1 VILKPSGA
9 DVKKLPLSAV
19 EAYVLSRLDG
29 QLDLET
35 VAEMTGL
42 DADEVARVGAYL
54 VELGAAVRAGGGPPA
69 ATRTSAGSY
78 GLRGGD
84 DPRAE
89 PTTPAARRRDPR
101 AEETLHPGP
110 KPRTQRPPKGKTVAP
125 PRPAP
130 SAPKTMRP
138 ARGKTMAPPKGKTIA
153 PPKTGKTVRPPRTM
167 RPDAAAP
174 ADDDTLLAAIASLE
188 ARTSK
193 GNHYEVLGVARDAE
207 KKTIKRAYFALA
219 AEAHPDRFFGKK
231 IGAGRA
237 RVELV
242 FRRITEAHDALTDPQ
257 MRRHYDARLPPLPK
271 APAPPPRKTSKGM
284 KAVSRRMAAVKAET
298 PAAEPPPPVAITA
311 PPTSLGDITISV
323 APPIAHPSS
332 VPAMRPPPPGS
343 GSTPNVVGSGSTPNV
358 VGSGS
363 TPNVVASSAPPQ
375 DAAPVSARTVSAPKA
390 SDLRAGM
397 LAAHTQARV
406 DMLVKAGEEAMAAND
421 IVTAANNYRLALEHR
436 DDLRLRFI
444 YEDLDARSR
453 QLRFDKH
460 MTAAKAAEREQRWAD
475 AAIFLQRAHEAK
487 PDCDVA
493 ARAAT
498 ALRLSDGDM
507 QKAFALAE
515 QAVTIAPRNPE
526 YRLGLAVV
534 CLLTRRSERAKE
546 EADEAR
552 RLAPK
557 DEAIQARA
565 RDIARKA

>member
-1 VILKPSGA
+1 MILKPSGA

-54 VELGAAVRAGGGPPA
+54 VELGAAVRAGGSQPT

-89 PTTPAARRRDPR
+89 PATTATRRRDPR
-101 AEETLHPGP
+101 AEETMHPGP
-110 KPRTQRPPKGKTVAP
+110 KPGTQRPPKGKTVAP
-125 PRPAP
+125 PKTVRPAKG
-130 SAPKTMRP
+130 KTMAP
-138 ARGKTMAPPKGKTIA
+138 PKAKTVAPPKGKTMAPPKGKTIA

-174 ADDDTLLAAIASLE
+174 ADDETLLAAIAALE
-188 ARTSK
+188 AKTSK
-193 GNHYEVLGVARDAE
+193 GSYYEVLGVARDAD
-207 KKTIKRAYFALA
+207 KKAIKRAYFALA

-257 MRRHYDARLPPLPK
+257 MRRNYDARLPPLPK

-284 KAVSRRMAAVKAET
+284 KAVSRRMAAVKVEAPVVE
-298 PAAEPPPPVAITA
+298 APPPVAITA
-311 PPTSLGDITISV
+311 PPISVGDIAISV

-343 GSTPNVVGSGSTPNV
+343 GSTPNVV
-358 VGSGS
+358 
-363 TPNVVASSAPPQ
+363 ASSAPPQ
-375 DAAPVSARTVSAPKA
+375 DAAPISARAVSVPRA

-421 IVTAANNYRLALEHR
+421 IVTAANNYRLALDHR
-436 DDLRLRFI
+436 EDLRLRFI

-460 MTAAKAAEREQRWAD
+460 ITAAKAAEREQRWAD
-475 AAIFLQRAHEAK
+475 AAIFLQRANEAT

-498 ALRLSDGDM
+498 ALRLSDGDL
-507 QKAFALAE
+507 QKAFVLAE

-534 CLLTRRSERAKE
+534 CLLTKRSERAKE
-546 EADEAR
+546 EAEEAR

-565 RDIARKA
+565 RDIAKKA